1 VVLQAQAVAAAVAR
15 ALRGVTRTREQRQ
28 VWSSRH
34 RPWPLQL
41 RGHCARRH
49 AGPANALAHAQLPRH
64 AQVRLCR

>member
-1 VVLQAQAVAAAVAR
+1 MGSSCAAGFDRYWTELRQAVAAAVAR

-41 RGHCARRH
+41 RGHC
-49 AGPANALAHAQLPRH
+49 GG
-64 AQVRLCR
+64 